1 MRLPRMPALEPGQRA
16 ATAPYSNSF
25 GARNPPGQRIRRI
38 LEQVASLRA
47 GWIFVVSVAALVSVF
62 KIRVYAL
69 RNQDR
74 IIRLEERLRLMT
86 LLTEPL
92 RSRIPELTES
102 QLIAI
107 RFACDAEVPTCVES
121 TLAGKLSR
129 ADIKKAIHSWRPD
142 YWRI

>member
-1 MRLPRMPALEPGQRA
+1 MAEKKPQSFANHARFDPLFHFFAIPVFGISVI
-16 ATAPYSNSF
+16 ATVVHLVMHP
-25 GARNPPGQRIRRI
+25 
-38 LEQVASLRA
+38 SLRA
-47 GWIFVVSVAALVSVF
+47 GGIFVVSVAALVSVF

-92 RSRIPELTES
+92 RSRIQELTES

-107 RFACDAEVPTCVES
+107 RFACDAEVSTCVAS
-121 TLAGKLSR
+121 ALAINLSR
-129 ADIKKAIHSWRPD
+129 ANIKKAIQS
-142 YWRI
+142 

>member
-1 MRLPRMPALEPGQRA
+1 MAEKKPQSFANHARFDPWFHFFAIPVFGISVV
-16 ATAPYSNSF
+16 ATVVHFIMHP
-25 GARNPPGQRIRRI
+25 
-38 LEQVASLRA
+38 SLRA

-74 IIRLEERLRLMT
+74 LIRLEERLRLMT

-107 RFACDAEVPTCVES
+107 RFAGDAEVATCVES
-121 TLAGKLSR
+121 ALAGKLSR
-129 ADIKKAIHSWRPD
+129 ADIKKAIQSWRPD